1 MPAPHHSVFFTGW
14 MPFLPPSQQRQ
25 SSEGTTVYGAILLEL
40 ESAPLSEDTMKD
52 MKKVVYIIWTF
63 TLLSTLLY
71 DS

>member
-1 MPAPHHSVFFTGW
+1 
-14 MPFLPPSQQRQ
+14 MPFLPPNQQRQ
-25 SSEGTTVYGAILLEL
+25 STEGTTVYGAVLLEY
-40 ESAPLSEDTMKD
+40 ESAPLSEDTIKD